1 MRPYLLLTPGPLTT
15 SDTVKQAMMSDWCT
29 WDEDYNLGI
38 MEVIRKELVEI
49 ATSRPEEYTAVLMQG
64 SGSFCVEATLGSVVR
79 PTDKLLVAA
88 NGAYGKRMGVISEY
102 YHIDCHV
109 MKFEETE
116 PVDPAKMDAY
126 LTEHPEVTHV
136 SVVHCETTTG
146 VLNPLEEI
154 ASVVKRHS
162 KVLIVDAMSSFGGVP
177 IDMAKLGIDFM
188 ISSANK
194 CIQGVPGFGFIIAR
208 CSLLKQCKGIARSLS
223 LDLYDQWETM
233 EKGHGKWR
241 FTSPTHVVRAF
252 MQALTE
258 LKEEGGVEARHAR
271 YCENHRVLVE
281 GMRALGY
288 KTLLP
293 DSQQSPV
300 ITSFY
305 YPSAD
310 FDFKAFYLKL
320 KAKGFV
326 IYPGKISQADTF
338 RIGNIG
344 DVHPADFAKLTE
356 VIKETVA

>member
-1 MRPYLLLTPGPLTT
+1 MTPGPLTT
-15 SDTVKQAMMSDWCT
+15 TETVKSAMMSDWCT
-29 WDEDYNLGI
+29 WDKDYNEGI
-38 MEVIRKELVEI
+38 VEVIRRELVSL

-64 SGSFCVEATLGSVVR
+64 SGTFCVEATLGSVVR
-79 PTDKLLVAA
+79 PDDHLLVAA
-88 NGAYGKRMGVISEY
+88 NGAYGKRMGTIAEY
-102 YHIDCHV
+102 YKLNCHV
-109 MKFEETE
+109 MRFEETE
-116 PVDPAKMDAY
+116 AVDPKAIDEY
-126 LTEHPEVTHV
+126 LTAHPEVTHV

-146 VLNPLEEI
+146 VLNPLAEI
-154 ASVVKRHS
+154 ATVVKRHG

-177 IDMAKLGIDFM
+177 VDMAALGIDFM

-208 CSLLKQCKGIARSLS
+208 RSLLEQCKGVARSLS
-223 LDLYDQWETM
+223 LDIYDQWDTM

-258 LKEEGGVEARHAR
+258 LKEEGGIAERYAR
-271 YCENHRVLVE
+271 YRENHRTLVE
-281 GMRALGY
+281 GMRSLGY
-288 KTLLP
+288 RTLLP
-293 DSQQSPV
+293 DEWQSPV

-305 YPSAD
+305 YPTAD
-310 FDFKAFYLKL
+310 FDFNTFYQKL

-344 DVHPADFAKLTE
+344 DVHPDDFRRLVDTIRE
-356 VIKETVA
+356 M